1 MVHNYPIVKYD
12 RRRLQ
17 QVLYNLMTNA
27 IKFTRIGTIFIK
39 GTVTP
44 IRDDELLLTVTVSD
58 QGIGMRQD
66 EVERVFDGSLDKRSA
81 LSQSL
86 NPYGNGIGLSF
97 CRQICESLN
106 GSISAESKLGKGSKF
121 TFTMTV

>member
-27 IKFTRIGTIFIK
+27 IKFTRKGKIFIK

-58 QGIGMRQD
+58 
-66 EVERVFDGSLDKRSA
+66 
-81 LSQSL
+81 
-86 NPYGNGIGLSF
+86 
-97 CRQICESLN
+97 
-106 GSISAESKLGKGSKF
+106 
-121 TFTMTV
+121 